1 MYQQKALA
9 LSDADAT
16 ALAMEQSAMESSLQ
30 SYIQTELSRKK
41 RASPEDSPDR
51 SRQQNSSPA
60 LPTFAPLSVAAA
72 AAAAPP
78 VAAAAASSAG
88 YDAHED
94 VGPPDEYPPVVQEL
108 VMNGF
113 ELPKVVRAY
122 ELIGDNFDNLL
133 SFLCSSTGGYS

>member
-88 YDAHED
+88 HED

-122 ELIGDNFDNLL
+122 DLIGDNFDNLL
-133 SFLCSSTGGYS
+133 SFLCSSTDS